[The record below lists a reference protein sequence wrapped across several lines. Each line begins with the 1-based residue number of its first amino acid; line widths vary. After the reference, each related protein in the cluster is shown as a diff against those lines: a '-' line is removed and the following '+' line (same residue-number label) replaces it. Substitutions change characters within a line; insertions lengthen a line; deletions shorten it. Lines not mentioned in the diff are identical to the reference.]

1 VTSVGT
7 ARRRGRCYRPP
18 VPVEIR
24 HVRDDELVDYV
35 DSLSAGF
42 LERPDVAKV
51 AEEVR
56 PLWELDRTWAAVD
69 GDRFCGTFRS
79 WDTELTVPGL
89 ARLPASAVSAVT
101 VSPTH
106 RRRGILRR
114 MIAAEH
120 AAMRERGESIGLLYA
135 SEYPIYGRFGYGPA
149 VRDATWTIDT
159 RSATF
164 HAEIRGAIEIV
175 RPDPASRDAIAA
187 VFETWRQRQPGEIRR
202 RPYRWDFELALRESS
217 WDTPWKG
224 FLALHRDEAGAVDG
238 FARYRVEGKWDQG
251 QPRNILNVD
260 ELHALADDAYNALW
274 RFLSEID
281 WIASIKAER
290 RSPSERL
297 PWLLTNARAA
307 QLTSVNDGMWV
318 RLFDL
323 PRALEAR
330 TWERP
335 ASLVIEAI
343 DDEAEGGRVRVALD
357 AGPDGAACRP
367 TDCAPDLTL
376 HVAALGAAYL
386 GGTPLRHAVSVRGVD
401 EHRAGALA
409 EADAAFRTLDPPW
422 TSTFF

>member
-1 VTSVGT
+1 
-7 ARRRGRCYRPP
+7 

-24 HVRDDELVDYV
+24 IIRDEELPDYI
-35 DSLSAGF
+35 DALTIGF

-51 AEEVR
+51 VDEVR
-56 PLWELDRTWAAVD
+56 PLWNLERTWAAVD
-69 GDRFCGTFRS
+69 GNRICATFRS

-101 VSPTH
+101 VLPTH

-114 MIAAEH
+114 MIATEH

-135 SEYPIYGRFGYGPA
+135 SEYPIYGRFGYGNA

-159 RSATF
+159 SETTF
-164 HAEIRGAIEIV
+164 HRETGGMVELV
-175 RPDPASRDAIAA
+175 RPDEAARDTLAG
-187 VFETWRQRQPGEIRR
+187 VFEAWRRRQPGEIRR
-202 RPYRWDFELALRESS
+202 RPYRWDFELGLRESS
-217 WDTPWKG
+217 WGPTWKG
-224 FLALHRDEAGAVDG
+224 FLALHRDEAGVVDG
-238 FARYRVEGKWDQG
+238 FARYRADDKWEHG
-251 QPRNILNVD
+251 QPRNVLNLD
-260 ELHALADDAYNALW
+260 ELHALTDAAYASLW
-274 RFLSEID
+274 RFLVEMD
-281 WIASIKAER
+281 WVASVKAER
-290 RSPSERL
+290 RSPAERL

-323 PRALEAR
+323 PGALEAR

-357 AGPDGAACRP
+357 AGPDGATCRP
-367 TDCAPDLTL
+367 TDRSPDLTL

-386 GGTPLRHAVSVRGVD
+386 GGTPLRHAVLIHGVD
-401 EHRAGALA
+401 EHREGALA
-409 EADAAFRTLDPPW
+409 EADAAFRTLEPPW